1 MVLAAG
7 LGKRMRAANDTLP
20 KPLIPLAGKPL
31 IDYAIDALIAAGVE
45 KIVVNVHYKAAQLV
59 EHLGRSP
66 QRAPRIVI
74 SHEEIRLETGGG
86 VANALADLGD
96 EPFFVLNSDSIL
108 CGNPGTAL
116 KLLGADWR
124 DDVMDACLLVCPK
137 AQARGFDGA
146 GDFFIEDGGKLRR
159 RGTAQQAPFI
169 FTGVQLLHPRLFSRV
184 PPGPY
189 SLNRHYDE
197 ALAEGRLHGAIH
209 NNVWLHVG
217 SPAGLQQAE
226 TYFAASA

>member
-159 RGTAQQAPFI
+159 ALSLLRHSRARH
-169 FTGVQLLHPRLFSRV
+169 GVGDERYSAAWRADPLRRHVSYLHRLLPTR
-184 PPGPY
+184 
-189 SLNRHYDE
+189 N
-197 ALAEGRLHGAIH
+197 
-209 NNVWLHVG
+209 
-217 SPAGLQQAE
+217 PAGGVDA
-226 TYFAASA
+226 YPHGVCDDP